1 MNFNSELQ
9 DVPPYEPGKPL
20 ELLIREYGLRPEE
33 IIKLGSNENPYGASP
48 LVMEAIAEELHR
60 VSQYPDDSYADLKQ
74 GLARKYGVIP
84 ENIIPACGS
93 DQVLEF
99 AARTVLRP
107 GTAVLLN
114 RATFAMYRIYSQLCG
129 AQVMVTDT
137 IEHRMDAFYEL
148 YARNA
153 EQQKTGA
160 APIRMIFLCVPCNP
174 IGDCPPATEVF
185 AFIRRINALTSQAE
199 TPMIL
204 VDAAYMDFARVRDTQ
219 REIKP
224 AELLAE
230 FSNVLYTGT
239 FSKSY
244 GLGGMRVGYGIGPE
258 EMIGWMYR
266 LRSPFN
272 LTNLTYL
279 AAVKA
284 LQDESFV
291 QKCGESNF
299 SEMRRYEE
307 LFQKLDY
314 DYFDSYTNFITV
326 KIHNRSARE
335 ICDNLLRKGIIVRD
349 LTSYGLEALRI
360 TIGRPEQNDRV
371 LAELSAIL

>member
-9 DVPPYEPGKPL
+9 DIPPYEPGKPL

-48 LVMEAIAEELHR
+48 LVLKAIAAELHR
-60 VSQYPDDSYADLKQ
+60 VSQYPDDSYTDLKQ
-74 GLARKYGVIP
+74 GLARKYDVIP

-93 DQVLEF
+93 DQVLEY
-99 AARTVLRP
+99 AARAVLSP

-129 AQVMVTDT
+129 AQVMMTDT
-137 IEHRMDAFYEL
+137 IEHRLNVFYEL
-148 YARNA
+148 YARNV
-153 EQQKTGA
+153 EKQKTGT

-174 IGDCPPATEVF
+174 IGDCPPAVDVL
-185 AFIRRINALTSQAE
+185 AFIRRVNSLTASGDH
-199 TPMIL
+199 PLIL
-204 VDAAYMDFARVRDTQ
+204 VDAAYMDFARVRDPK

-224 AELLAE
+224 AELITM
-230 FSNVLYTGT
+230 FPNVLYTGT

-272 LTNLTYL
+272 LSNLTYL
-279 AAVKA
+279 AAVTA

-291 QKCGESNF
+291 QKSSESNF
-299 SEMRRYEE
+299 TEMRRYEE
-307 LFQKLDY
+307 LFQKMGY
-314 DYFDSYTNFITV
+314 EYFDSYTNFITI

-335 ICDNLLRKGIIVRD
+335 ISDNLLRKGIIVRD